1 MGSTRVPHGRHK
13 SRPDGQAEA
22 CQGGKPYKPVN
33 PGAQANS
40 TAAALGAANIG
51 LYAAVYTPLKVVSVA
66 NTWVGALV
74 GAVPPLIGWA
84 AAAGRLD
91 IGAGA
96 APCARCAACLG
107 LVYAA
112 TIVCGLFTYRLFT
125 YRHELRIRLL
135 RANRQLCPPCSGSP
149 CCRSARP
156 ACLCL
161 MHCLLSFHTI

>member
-74 GAVPPLIGWA
+74 GAVPRSSAGPPPPAASTSAPVRPLARA
-84 AAAGRLD
+84 AL
-91 IGAGA
+91 
-96 APCARCAACLG
+96 P
-107 LVYAA
+107 V
-112 TIVCGLFTYRLFT
+112 
-125 YRHELRIRLL
+125 
-135 RANRQLCPPCSGSP
+135 
-149 CCRSARP
+149 
-156 ACLCL
+156 
-161 MHCLLSFHTI
+161 